1 MSNEIY
7 YRSSIGCKNCRG
19 SGCIECQKCLFRLL
33 GTPYTYRQ
41 IKNMD
46 IPELEKLKSQA
57 VKGLENDEF
66 NAMIIYT
73 FISGKISEYKNLN

>member
-1 MSNEIY
+1 
-7 YRSSIGCKNCRG
+7 
-19 SGCIECQKCLFRLL
+19 
-33 GTPYTYRQ
+33 
-41 IKNMD
+41 MD